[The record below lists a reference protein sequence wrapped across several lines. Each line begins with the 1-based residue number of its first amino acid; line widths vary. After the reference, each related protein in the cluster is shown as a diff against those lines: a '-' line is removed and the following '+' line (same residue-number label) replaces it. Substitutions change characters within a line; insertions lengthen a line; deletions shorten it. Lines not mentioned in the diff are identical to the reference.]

1 MFNGDIFSPQ
11 VSQEVNVCVMELAVM
26 ESIQT
31 WMNFFLAPSLLFWL
45 LAVTGGFSTSV
56 CGLAKQPHQAA
67 PPCLLLLQLR
77 PVYLPKATFTPPD
90 KQKQQRQQLKWSTS

>member
-1 MFNGDIFSPQ
+1 MFNGDIFSPR
-11 VSQEVNVCVMELAVM
+11 VSREVNVCVMDLAVM

-45 LAVTGGFSTSV
+45 LAACCNRRFFH
-56 CGLAKQPHQAA
+56 LRLWPRQAA